1 MLHKKRLNDKTME
14 ERWNE
19 QTYTYTDTKAHT
31 HMHTVARRIN
41 QFENVLIEMHYAFIC
56 HQASSKIIQPFATK
70 STDNIIKDFRGVS
83 N

>member
-1 MLHKKRLNDKTME
+1 MEWTNSHLHRHQST
-14 ERWNE
+14 
-19 QTYTYTDTKAHT
+19 HT
-31 HMHTVARRIN
+31 LMHTIARRIN